1 MEGGV
6 SSESNLTDLSLVPE
20 AGIIPRSIHQIFQAL
35 DELQTEYSI
44 RVSFLELYNE
54 ELIDLLGVGEN
65 LKLFESPRGIT
76 VAGLEEVPVT
86 NSRDI
91 FKILE
96 RGWKKRATAETNLN
110 KNSRFENHHILT
122 PTEKFY
128 FFEM

>member
-1 MEGGV
+1 M
-6 SSESNLTDLSLVPE
+6 
-20 AGIIPRSIHQIFQAL
+20 
-35 DELQTEYSI
+35 
-44 RVSFLELYNE
+44 YNE

-128 FFEM
+128 FFGKHNSRSHSIFTVIIHTKDSTPEGEDLIKVGKL